1 MFIIFFFFLVFTNLP
16 PKSIK
21 SLERANEKTCADR
34 KKNQFIVARWYAIIV
49 DFHSVREPTFH
60 DSERKSTA
68 SKLSIV
74 DRAGFRDSPV
84 NETVTL

>member
-1 MFIIFFFFLVFTNLP
+1 MIFFFFLFLQIFLPNPLNLC
-16 PKSIK
+16 
-21 SLERANEKTCADR
+21 ERANEETCTDR